1 MALQGSRLVI
11 DKTFDE
17 GNVRPTESKMNRK
30 TIPTQRSA
38 APTFW
43 REAAMPYIEAR
54 SVEDG
59 RKVCYAKH
67 AHDTFSIGAINGG
80 RSTYLNGTDRQHI
93 GTGALVVINPEDVHA
108 CNPIDDAPWSYL
120 MLYVDVS
127 WLTAL
132 QHEFGTSQRKGFG
145 RFSTTMTIRP
155 DLHAGLNR
163 LYRILSDE
171 GADILQK
178 ESAARIF
185 FGEVQLALGETEPV
199 SVRTSN
205 PKLAR
210 AAEFIRQNFKRS
222 VKLDEICVAADLSP
236 SYLIRAFKQRY
247 GMTPH
252 AYLVNCR
259 IEYSRSEFKQGR
271 AIADVAAEA
280 GFADQAHLQRA
291 FRQFTAA
298 TPSQYRG

>member
-1 MALQGSRLVI
+1 
-11 DKTFDE
+11 
-17 GNVRPTESKMNRK
+17 MNRG
-30 TIPTQRSA
+30 TVPSQLAS

-43 REAAMPYIEAR
+43 REAALPYIEAR

-108 CNPIDDAPWSYL
+108 CNPIDDDPWSYL
-120 MLYVDVS
+120 MLYVDVR
-127 WLTAL
+127 WLTDL
-132 QHEFGTSQRKGFG
+132 QREFGASGHRGFG
-145 RFSTTMTIRP
+145 RFSTTMTTRP

-163 LYRILSDE
+163 LYGILADE
-171 GADILQK
+171 STEILKK
-178 ESAARIF
+178 ESAVRIF
-185 FGEVQLALGETEPV
+185 FGQVQLALGGTTPPPV
-199 SVRTSN
+199 RRSN

-210 AAEFIRQNFKRS
+210 AAEFIRGNFARS
-222 VKLDEICVAADLSP
+222 LMLDEICAASGLSP

-259 IEYSRSEFKQGR
+259 IEFSRSELKRGR
-271 AIADVAAEA
+271 AIVEVAAEA
-280 GFADQAHLQRA
+280 GFADQAHLQRT
-291 FRQFTAA
+291 FRQFTAT
-298 TPSQYRG
+298 TPSRYRGR

>member
-1 MALQGSRLVI
+1 
-11 DKTFDE
+11 
-17 GNVRPTESKMNRK
+17 MNRG
-30 TIPTQRSA
+30 TASIQRSTT
-38 APTFW
+38 PTFW
-43 REAAMPYIEAR
+43 REAALPYIEAR

-80 RSTYLNGTDRQHI
+80 RSTYLNGTHRQHI
-93 GTGALVVINPEDVHA
+93 GTGAVVVINPEDVHA
-108 CNPIDDAPWSYL
+108 CNPIDDEAWSYL

-127 WLTAL
+127 WLTDL
-132 QHEFGTSQRKGFG
+132 QHESGGRQGQGFR
-145 RFSTTMTIRP
+145 RFSTTMSTRP
-155 DLHAGLNR
+155 GLHAGLNR
-163 LYRILSDE
+163 LYGILTDE

-178 ESAARIF
+178 ESAARLF
-185 FGEVQLALGETEPV
+185 FGDVQLALGETAPAPAA
-199 SVRTSN
+199 TSN

-210 AAEFIRQNFKRS
+210 AAEFIRANFTCS
-222 VKLDEICVAADLSP
+222 LKLDEICAASELSP

-259 IEYSRSEFKQGR
+259 IEYSRSALKQGR

-298 TPSQYRG
+298 TPNQYRG